1 MAPVTLR
8 AAPRAAG
15 FEPALKPA
23 DHRGDALTEVES
35 ARIRRPFAAIAVLMA
50 GLAANTPRDAAA
62 ADSPISNARVSAS
75 PEGAIATESSQ
86 VLPKWTP
93 AASLTLSHEAGLDRP
108 GAADLRARTGADLA
122 IAFGMFDWIE
132 LSGQLPLVLR
142 QRVASGDG
150 RTANG
155 GLGDVRAGLKGTILR
170 LPRRGVGLGLMF
182 DVTAPTG
189 SATRHLGL
197 GAPSYAPQVLFEVR
211 GARAIRA
218 AFAVGYL
225 ARRDVTWQGRTA
237 GDAITAR
244 SGVRVPLSPTRAIAL
259 VGELDG
265 RIALVRGAEHALVGR
280 FGLRGQTRAGIVIGA
295 YATAATPTAFGT
307 GEVGGVFSF
316 AWSPPGR
323 AGTERAFDG
332 SERPRATA
340 LALRHDA
347 LARRTPAPSGPADP
361 RDPDGDRVVAN
372 DACPSAAEDR
382 DGFEDG
388 DGCPELDDDH
398 DAIADAFDLCPRAPE
413 VVNGALDVDGCPDR
427 RDASGAVETL
437 TAVDWS
443 AITPTLVFA
452 PGTNTLSAESIAS
465 LDAWIELARLNP
477 WITRL
482 EIGVYIHVGTS
493 TDADATLRDRGR
505 AQARADEIVGRVRA
519 AGLEPW
525 RVEIRELG
533 AVPAAVDERTRVA
546 VIGATSSSA
555 ALSPDPAALRRWIA
569 SEQASAPAEI
579 DYAAQ
584 GPAAGHSR

>member
-1 MAPVTLR
+1 V
-8 AAPRAAG
+8 
-15 FEPALKPA
+15 
-23 DHRGDALTEVES
+23 DDRGDAPAEVES
-35 ARIRRPFAAIAVLMA
+35 AHIRRPLAAIA
-50 GLAANTPRDAAA
+50 GLVVGLVAITPRDVAA
-62 ADSPISNARVSAS
+62 ADSPISNGRVAAS

-93 AASLTLSHEAGLDRP
+93 AAALSLSHEAGLDRP
-108 GAADLRARTGADLA
+108 GAADMRARTGADLA

-132 LSGQLPLVLR
+132 ISGQLPLVLR
-142 QRVASGDG
+142 QRVADG
-150 RTANG
+150 ASQMSTG

-170 LPRRGVGLGLMF
+170 LPRRGIGLGLMF

-197 GAPSYAPQVLFEVR
+197 GAPSYAPQLLFEVR

-218 AFAVGYL
+218 AFALGYL

-244 SGVRVPLSPTRAIAL
+244 TGVRVPLSPTRAIAL

-265 RIALVRGAEHALVGR
+265 RIALVRGAQHALVGR

-307 GEVGGVFSF
+307 GEVGGLFSF

-340 LALRHDA
+340 LALRYDA
-347 LARRTPAPSGPADP
+347 VARRTPAPSGPTDP
-361 RDPDGDRVVAN
+361 RDPDGDRVVAG

-427 RDASGAVETL
+427 RDAKGTVETL

-443 AITPTLVFA
+443 AITPRLVFA
-452 PGTNTLSAESIAS
+452 PGTNTLSAESVAS

-482 EIGVYIHVGTS
+482 EVGVYIHVGAA
-493 TDADATLRDRGR
+493 TDAGAGARDRAR
-505 AQARADEIVGRVRA
+505 AQARADEILGRVRA

-533 AVPAAVDERTRVA
+533 AVPADVDERTRVA
-546 VIGATSSSA
+546 VIGASSSSA

-569 SEQASAPAEI
+569 SEQATAAPDV

-584 GPAAGHSR
+584 GPDAAHSR